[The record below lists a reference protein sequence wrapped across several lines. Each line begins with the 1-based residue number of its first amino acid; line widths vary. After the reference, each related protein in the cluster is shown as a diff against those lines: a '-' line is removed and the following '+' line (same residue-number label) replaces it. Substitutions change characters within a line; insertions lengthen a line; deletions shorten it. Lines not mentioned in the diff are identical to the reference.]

1 MALRRI
7 LSAPNALD
15 ELGSLTERVLSTLS
29 ESSLDEYKRFEAV
42 IKDLVS
48 VGLLWDEISVNL
60 GAFSSEILFEGGFTL
75 PALIKVGWKT
85 QDFAANGILA
95 FVRNI
100 RDTRN
105 ALSHGRDQ
113 RTQSVIVPTGTNFR
127 RLQPWVSLIAV
138 AAGQVIAYRH
148 IM

>member
-60 GAFSSEILFEGGFTL
+60 GAFSSDILFEGGFTL

-95 FVRNI
+95 
-100 RDTRN
+100 
-105 ALSHGRDQ
+105 LSE
-113 RTQSVIVPTGTNFR
+113 T
-127 RLQPWVSLIAV
+127 
-138 AAGQVIAYRH
+138 
-148 IM
+148 